1 MRSIIYIILAFSMI
15 NIVLSDTLCASREPS
30 SKKDCTDYKLTD
42 GEKGNSGVDSCCY
55 VTYKDD
61 GEDEKECWPVV
72 KKEVTKDNIKDIET
86 ENGYTDL
93 SIECH
98 SNWISFSLL
107 FLLFSLLF

>member
-15 NIVLSDTLCASREPS
+15 NIVLSDTLCLLREPS

-42 GEKGNSGVDSCCY
+42 AEKGGLDVDSCCY
-55 VTYKDD
+55 VTYKED
-61 GEDEKECWPVV
+61 GENVKECRIFK
-72 KKEVTKDNIKDIET
+72 KKEVNKDNVKQAET
-86 ENGYTDL
+86 SWEVTDL
-93 SIECH
+93 SVECH